1 MKTKLNKTTRYLITV
16 ISIVIGWH
24 FLYEGLVKFFSQGWT
39 AKGFL
44 MNSYG
49 FLSSFYHSM
58 ASNEVILQLV
68 DFANIFGLI
77 LIGIALILGV
87 FLRFASMAGVLLML
101 LYYFA
106 YPPFGNVPV
115 SGNLEGHFWIVN
127 RNLIEAMVLILI
139 FFLPVNE
146 FSIIKLFKKYR
157 KVQEENAIDEKE
169 ELPLIKR
176 REIIK
181 GLATLP
187 VIGSISYSAINH
199 AFSQKTDG
207 ISGATYNPRN
217 FDLKDLKG
225 EIPKGRI
232 GNLEISR
239 LIAGCNQIVATAHAR
254 DLDYVRRLYRAYNN
268 EAKIFETLEL
278 MEAAGINATNMVSG
292 VMDRIFNRYKK
303 VTGSKMISICQT
315 LIKPEDPYAD
325 IKRAIDAGATTL
337 YMLGGQTDELVR
349 QGKVDEIGLMIEYI
363 RSQGYLA
370 GIGAHSIQ
378 VPIKCQ
384 KAGILPDYYYKT
396 MHHDNYW
403 SAQPREFR
411 EEFSVTTKVYPGR
424 DQFHDNIFD
433 LFPEQTNEFFKTCTV
448 PLVGFK
454 VLAAG
459 AINPEEGF
467 RYAFENG
474 ADFICVGMFDFQ
486 VIEDANLVA
495 NIFKTGISRSRPW
508 YS

>member
-1 MKTKLNKTTRYLITV
+1 METNLNKTTRYLLSF

-24 FLYEGLVKFFSQGWT
+24 FLYEGLVKVFNEGWT

-44 MNSYG
+44 LNSFG

-58 ASNEVILQLV
+58 ASNEVIMQVV

-87 FLRFASMAGVLLML
+87 FMRFASLSGVFLML

-106 YPPFGNVPV
+106 YPPFGNVPAN
-115 SGNLEGHFWIVN
+115 GNLEGHFWIVN
-127 RNLIEAMVLILI
+127 RNLIEAMVLLFI

-146 FSIIKLFKKYR
+146 FSILNLFRKLSKAHKA
-157 KVQEENAIDEKE
+157 KANDKND
-169 ELPLIKR
+169 ELPSVKR

-187 VIGSISYSAINH
+187 VVGGIAYSAVNNVLT
-199 AFSQKTDG
+199 QKPDG
-207 ISGATYNPRN
+207 ISGATYNPKN

-278 MEAAGINATNMVSG
+278 MEAAGINTTNMVSG
-292 VMDRIFNRYKK
+292 VIDRVFNKYKK
-303 VTGSKMISICQT
+303 ATGSKMISICQT

-325 IKRAIDAGATTL
+325 IKRAIDAGATTP
-337 YMLGGQTDELVR
+337 YMLGGQTDELVK

-378 VPIKCQ
+378 VPIACQ
-384 KAGILPDYYYKT
+384 KAGIVPDYYYKT

-411 EEFSVTTKVYPGR
+411 KEFSVTTTLYPGR

-433 LFPEQTNEFFKTCTV
+433 LFPEQTIEFFKTCTV

-459 AINPEEGF
+459 AIKPEDGF

-495 NIFKTGISRSRPW
+495 DIFKTGIKRSRPW

>member
-1 MKTKLNKTTRYLITV
+1 METKLNKSTRYLI
-16 ISIVIGWH
+16 SILSIIIGWH
-24 FLYEGLVKFFSQGWT
+24 FLYEGLVKVFGQGWT

-49 FLSSFYHSM
+49 FFSTFYHSL
-58 ASNEVILQLV
+58 AGNEAILRFV
-68 DFANIFGLI
+68 DYANIIGLI
-77 LIGIALILGV
+77 LIGTALITGL
-87 FLRFASMAGVLLML
+87 FIKYASAAGVLLML

-106 YPPFGNVPV
+106 YPPFGSVPYT
-115 SGNLEGHFWIVN
+115 GNIEGHFWIVN
-127 RNLIEAMVLILI
+127 RNLIEAIVLLFIS
-139 FFLPVNE
+139 FLPINE
-146 FSIIKLFKKYR
+146 FSILKFFHKYR
-157 KVQEENAIDEKE
+157 QKSEKQPE
-169 ELPLIKR
+169 IKTTEIPSEKR

-181 GLATLP
+181 GLVTLP
-187 VIGSISYSAINH
+187 VVGGITYSAFNQVM
-199 AFSQKTDG
+199 AQKTDG
-207 ISGATYNPRN
+207 ISGATYNPKN

-225 EIPKGRI
+225 EIPKGKL

-278 MEAAGINATNMVSG
+278 MEAAGINSTNMVSG
-292 VMDRIFNRYKK
+292 VMDRIFNKYKK
-303 VTGSKMISICQT
+303 ATGSKMISICQT

-349 QGKVDEIGLMIEYI
+349 QGKVEEIGLMIEYI

-378 VPIKCQ
+378 VPIACQ
-384 KAGILPDYYYKT
+384 NAGIVPDYYYKT

-411 EEFSVTTKVYPGR
+411 EEFSVTTKVFPGR

-459 AINPEEGF
+459 AIKPEDGF

-495 NIFKTGISRSRPW
+495 DIFKTGINRSRPW